1 MKSTLDCHKNYLKLT
16 QKDSLRVELLNIYTL
31 LNIYIF
37 DIVYSDLCLILS
49 NLRAVQSVSQSA
61 KKIGREGQPL
71 LEGLKH
77 AMQYQKVSGG
87 LRHCSVEQ
95 FDFPNTFEFDQSEGC
110 QRFNY
115 KV

>member
-1 MKSTLDCHKNYLKLT
+1 M
-16 QKDSLRVELLNIYTL
+16 NIYIL
-31 LNIYIF
+31 LSIYIF

-49 NLRAVQSVSQSA
+49 NLRAAQSVSQSA